1 MTLTTW
7 PRILAFIATL
17 SSIPLITQAS
27 SPPDPINEENYKNL
41 PWMTGPILAP
51 AGHVVPG
58 GHVNWEPYLF
68 VTDTFG
74 TYNNRGKVVHDK
86 PTITTQPM
94 LSLTVGLTQWMDFQA
109 LIPYSF
115 NTREGQSD
123 NNWADISLMFGF
135 QVLTGDPNSLWFPD
149 LRVTLEE
156 TFPAGKYDQL
166 NPALNGTDS
175 TGIGSYQSAIGLNFQ
190 HVWHSQTLKYFSG
203 VHYLRG
209 RLSYTYT
216 IPSSVNV
223 HGINAFGGALNTSG
237 SVNVGNKSVIDI
249 GLEYSMT
256 ANWVLATDIVYN
268 NETPSEFSGFSG
280 LSPDGSNANVGL
292 GSNHQYSLAPA
303 IEYNWNEQLGVIAGS
318 WFTVG
323 GDNSG
328 DFAGAAIALNYY
340 D

>member
-1 MTLTTW
+1 MEHTMRLQGLL
-7 PRILAFIATL
+7 ILSGLAVLPISL
-17 SSIPLITQAS
+17 LAS
-27 SPPDPINEENYKNL
+27 SPPDPINEENYQNL

-68 VTDTFG
+68 VTDAFG

-86 PTITTQPM
+86 PTVTTQPM
-94 LSLTVGLTQWMDFQA
+94 LSLTVGVTQWMDFQA
-109 LIPYSF
+109 IIPYSF
-115 NTREGQSD
+115 NTKEGKSD

-135 QVLTGDPNSLWFPD
+135 QVMNGDPNSLWYPD

-156 TFPAGKYDQL
+156 TFPAGNFEQL
-166 NPALNGTDS
+166 NPELNGTDS
-175 TGIGSYQSAIGLNFQ
+175 TGIGAYQTAIGLNFQ

-203 VHYLRG
+203 VHFLRG

-216 IPSSVNV
+216 MPSSVNV
-223 HGINAFGGALNTSG
+223 RGINAFGGVQATNG
-237 SVNVGNKSVIDI
+237 SVNVGNKSVLDI

-268 NETPSEFSGFSG
+268 NETPSEFSGYAGFNTNG
-280 LSPDGSNANVGL
+280 SPASVGL
-292 GSNHQYSLAPA
+292 QSNHQYSLAPA
-303 IEYNWNEQLGVIAGS
+303 IEYNWNEQLGMIAGA

-323 GDNSG
+323 GDNATE
-328 DFAGAAIALNYY
+328 FAGGAIALNYY